1 MKKEKIDWKIALIG
15 VTAIVIIV
23 CFALAKGVDGLLV
36 SAALTI
42 LGLFLGVAIPNPFK
56 KK

>member
-15 VTAIVIIV
+15 VIAIVIIV